1 MNFLLSGLPILSG
14 LLSTISAVWLQRN
27 LLLCQG
33 WQLRS
38 YTEDQKKL
46 PVLQI
51 QVGILA
57 NTFEN
62 LDFETNP
69 LSRLCE
75 AAGMKTTW
83 VLTDEERKQKFEGR
97 GKRKSCSSESPV
109 EEGRSGEE
117 ASTAGRKV
125 ILSEEELSTVE
136 GYVRASDYWEQSK
149 VNDMD
154 TGLIRQI
161 IRMVA
166 FRANLDESGQNQL
179 RFLISERTT
188 RFASSLLEFQ
198 SLCAKDRDQILGQN
212 MGVVMTLKTCR

>member
-14 LLSTISAVWLQRN
+14 LLSTISAVWIQRN

-33 WQLRS
+33 WKLRS
-38 YTEDQKKL
+38 YSEDQKKL

-57 NTFEN
+57 NTFEH

-109 EEGRSGEE
+109 EEGRGGEE